1 MMRRMSIA
9 REYTRVLRRHL
20 RCYAV
25 WPPTLAVVPGDY
37 GVFQGGVFNRLGN
50 VLTDFG
56 VDYVTEDGG
65 HQADKFQYESSRST
79 SAGLTGAAE
88 LSGVKAE
95 LGISLTD
102 KSSFFVSVSEFDVDR
117 LQSPRQVA
125 LRLRAHPQWP
135 RLRYYVVWQLY
146 KGHDLLF
153 FGSESGGAEVK
164 IRGDTTDIKLLQS
177 AGKIGASLEFATAG
191 EVGVQIKGSEDQ
203 LAGFAVNLFRVKV
216 VGAEP
221 MVTFGTG
228 GEPDEDDPLEYLDP
242 EDDIDIDDVETQS

>member
-1 MMRRMSIA
+1 MMRAMTIA

-50 VLTDFG
+50 ITTDFG

-65 HQADKFQYESSRST
+65 HQAEKFQYESSRST
-79 SAGLTGAAE
+79 SAGLSAAAE
-88 LSGVKAE
+88 FSGVKAE
-95 LGISLTD
+95 LDVALTD
-102 KSSFFVSVSEFDVDR
+102 KSSFFVSVSEFDVER
-117 LQSPRQVA
+117 LQSPRHVA
-125 LRLRAHPQWP
+125 LRLRAHAQWP

-146 KGHDLLF
+146 KGRDLLF
-153 FGSESGGAEVK
+153 FGSESGGATVK

-177 AGKIGASLEFATAG
+177 VGKVGGSLEFATAG
-191 EVGVQIKGSEDQ
+191 EVGVQIKGSEDEP
-203 LAGFAVNLFRVKV
+203 AGFAVNLFRVKV

-221 MVTFGTG
+221 LITFGTG
-228 GEPDEDDPLEYLDP
+228 GEPDDDDPLDYLDAD
-242 EDDIDIDDVETQS
+242 DDIDDDVETQA